1 MSGVIAAGLPCRLD
15 LHRAD
20 SARHSATDRRSFR
33 LSFALWTP
41 VIRLKS
47 DLSYSVYLLHGPLI
61 QTLILLGLFR
71 DNLLF
76 LAGVVCTVLCLAF
89 VAERLVE
96 GPANAFGHRLATR
109 MGRRT
114 SALPS
119 VT

>member
-1 MSGVIAAGLPCRLD
+1 MGTFVY
-15 LHRAD
+15 
-20 SARHSATDRRSFR
+20 
-33 LSFALWTP
+33 SFALWTP

-47 DLSYSVYLLHGPLI
+47 DLLTVYLLHGPLI

-89 VAERLVE
+89 VAERVVE